1 MCAAINSLPTS
12 SISGGCRIGQDSSSS
27 FVLPVNAPSLL
38 LLLFL
43 LLFLRLL
50 FLFLLLSLFLLLAP
64 SIVPSR
70 ARPLRV
76 FARSVLSASPAS
88 LSLSLALCSLPSLP
102 SFFLSLSLSLSALC
116 ARSQSREHGVDAASA
131 RGALRIAATNLRRCR
146 RRRREREH
154 ERERAVGGTSGT
166 GSSTNVRVQLVG
178 TRARG
183 RYGSPRCSAAY
194 SRARPRPPFSDVAH
208 AGILFGMPRRDR
220 GCASPIGR
228 FEPEFTAPVPV
239 KSRAAPEQPAG
250 EIFDRIMHNMGVGR
264 TAKLTELHRLCNSV
278 SKDRDAEL
286 LEQAI
291 TRYVWAPCAHTGSHI
306 RPGHRG
312 PIFGPR
318 RAPLPPLPRPT
329 SCPASC
335 PKPTRPV
342 SAPIPAPPCL
352 LP

>member
-1 MCAAINSLPTS
+1 M
-12 SISGGCRIGQDSSSS
+12 
-27 FVLPVNAPSLL
+27 
-38 LLLFL
+38 
-43 LLFLRLL
+43 
-50 FLFLLLSLFLLLAP
+50 
-64 SIVPSR
+64 
-70 ARPLRV
+70 
-76 FARSVLSASPAS
+76 
-88 LSLSLALCSLPSLP
+88 
-102 SFFLSLSLSLSALC
+102 
-116 ARSQSREHGVDAASA
+116 DAASA